1 MCPTISDFYF
11 HSPLYVATWRR
22 EVCSCVYTW
31 FRIIFLVKFL
41 LIELLLL
48 CLRMRRDKFYL
59 NIYLK
64 RRCSIKC
71 KKRAWKQKVAEFY
84 MCTRSF
90 AWIRRG
96 LLCVYTFT
104 ILLFV
109 SCLLLLNGMMSSDIK
124 LFIAASLLF
133 FWGGGGIKEVYSWD
147 NFNLLLTIQNLA
159 EVAKTSWFWDNKGK
173 RCCQVE

>member
-71 KKRAWKQKVAEFY
+71 KKSLKTESCWILYVHKKFCMNSSRAIVCIYFYDSFVCFVFIIVERNDEFWY
-84 MCTRSF
+84 KIIYCSF
-90 AWIRRG
+90 ITFFGG
-96 LLCVYTFT
+96 LRKF
-104 ILLFV
+104 IPEISQSFV
-109 SCLLLLNGMMSSDIK
+109 NNSKFS
-124 LFIAASLLF
+124 
-133 FWGGGGIKEVYSWD
+133 WGGK
-147 NFNLLLTIQNLA
+147 NLLIL
-159 EVAKTSWFWDNKGK
+159 
-173 RCCQVE
+173 R